1 MRALFLALAIISLLM
16 LPSLT
21 SAQKYANDDSLILYL
36 PFDEGEGDTAF
47 DRTKLGNHGKLE
59 GGPQWV
65 PGKHGKA
72 LEFDGDDDVVI
83 IETKDSEELQ
93 LHESAGTAECW
104 FLMKGEGISTAPRL
118 IAKESV
124 TNDHCD
130 CDPRRGGFALK
141 FKRHGKFNIQLS
153 VEEGSRK
160 NNDPNPDAA
169 VDNDVW
175 YHAAGTWEEGE
186 HRVYLNGK
194 LVFEDKENEALPLK
208 DVDNDL
214 RIGGTFAGLRNF
226 QGIIDEVRVW
236 NRVLSVNEIKDNM
249 KLGFGQLLS
258 VSPTGQLTTTWGQIK
273 ARFE

>member
-1 MRALFLALAIISLLM
+1 MRTLFLALAIVSLLM

-93 LHESAGTAECW
+93 LHESEGTAECW
-104 FLMKGEGISTAPRL
+104 FLMKGEGISTSPRL
-118 IAKESV
+118 IAKESI

-130 CDPRRGGFALK
+130 CDSLRGGFALK
-141 FKRHGKFNIQLS
+141 FRRHGKFNLQLS
-153 VEEGSRK
+153 VEKGSRK
-160 NNDPNPDAA
+160 NNDPNPDAG

-236 NRVLSVNEIKDNM
+236 NRVLSVKEIKDNM
-249 KLGFGQLLS
+249 KLGFGQILS
-258 VSPTGQLTTTWGQIK
+258 VSPAGQLTTTWGQIK

>member
-83 IETKDSEELQ
+83 IETKNSEELQ

-104 FLMKGEGISTAPRL
+104 FLMKGEGISTSPRL
-118 IAKESV
+118 IAKESI
-124 TNDHCD
+124 TNDSCD
-130 CDPRRGGFALK
+130 CDPMRGGFALK
-141 FKRHGKFNIQLS
+141 FRKHGKFNLQLS

-160 NNDPNPDAA
+160 NNDPNPDAG

-194 LVFEDKENEALPLK
+194 LVFEEKGNEALPLK

-214 RIGGTFAGLRNF
+214 RIGGSFAGLRNF
-226 QGIIDEVRVW
+226 QGIIDEVRIW
-236 NRVLSVNEIKDNM
+236 NRVLSVNEIKDNL
-249 KLGFGQLLS
+249 KLGFGQILS
-258 VSPTGQLTTTWGQIK
+258 VSPDGQLTTTWGQIK
-273 ARFE
+273 ARRK